1 MTGKQKP
8 IGLSHSTTRKSPL
21 KKRSAHELGLYGK
34 AAARLGVFAYLFYR
48 SLLGFVILLPLSV
61 VLVRQMKM
69 QETAAQRQALAVR
82 FKDGLLALS
91 ASLQAGHSAENAMED
106 AAGELA
112 FLYGKEGRMTG
123 EFARIRMRIGMNVP
137 LEQAVRE
144 FAERIG
150 LPEAECFAEVFQ
162 AARRTGGT
170 LGSIIQE
177 TVQVIAGRL
186 EVQEELFTMLRGRQY
201 EQRLMQVIPLA
212 ILFYM
217 NQTSPE
223 FFQVLYETGI
233 GRIVMTVCL
242 AVYVIAAALAKRISA
257 IEV

>member
-112 FLYGKEGRMTG
+112 FLYGKEDRMTG

-150 LPEAECFAEVFQ
+150 LLEAECFAEVFQ

-186 EVQEELFTMLRGRQY
+186 EVQEEIFTMLRGRQY

-242 AVYVIAAALAKRISA
+242 AVYFIAAALAKRISA

>member
-1 MTGKQKP
+1 M
-8 IGLSHSTTRKSPL
+8 IRKSPF
-21 KKRSAHELGLYGK
+21 KNRSLHELGMYGK
-34 AAARLGVFAYLFYR
+34 AAVLLGVFAYLFYR
-48 SLLGFVILLPLSV
+48 SLLGFVLLLPLSA
-61 VLVRQMKM
+61 VLVRQMKK
-69 QETAAQRQALAVR
+69 QEAAARRQALAVR

-112 FLYGKEGRMTG
+112 FLYGKDDQMTR
-123 EFARIRMRIGMNVP
+123 EFARIRVRVGMNVP

-150 LPEAECFAEVFQ
+150 LSDAESFAEVFQ

-170 LGSIIQE
+170 LGTIIQE

-186 EVQEELFTMLRGRQY
+186 EVQEEIFTMLRGRQY
-201 EQRLMQVIPLA
+201 EQRLMEVIPLA

-223 FFQVLYETGI
+223 FFRVLYETGI
-233 GRIVMTVCL
+233 GRMVMTVCL
-242 AVYVIAAALAKRISA
+242 AVYFIAAALAKRISA